1 MFLTKRGLA
10 ASKSNKEDPMKGL
23 TAFVVALF
31 LTGTLSLA
39 HAGTRALNPQPLPP
53 GMKARSKV
61 QVNPQP
67 LPPGTQSVNLVNSPG
82 SKVELSHQPFPPKV
96 QTSAQSASAI
106 DKVAL
111 NPQPL
116 PPGGGAAKFGQGNM
130 AK

>member
-10 ASKSNKEDPMKGL
+10 ASKSKKEDPMKKL
-23 TAFVVALF
+23 TAFVVTLL

-53 GMKARSKV
+53 GMKALGRV

-67 LPPGTQSVNLVNSPG
+67 LPPGRQDVNRSNTPG
-82 SKVELSHQPFPPKV
+82 SKVELNPQPYPPKV
-96 QTSAQSASAI
+96 QTNSQGASAL

-116 PPGGGAAKFGQGNM
+116 PPGAAKLGQGKM
-130 AK
+130 TK

>member
-1 MFLTKRGLA
+1 
-10 ASKSNKEDPMKGL
+10 MKKL
-23 TAFVVALF
+23 TAFVVTLF

-39 HAGTRALNPQPLPP
+39 HARTRALNPQPLPP
-53 GMKARSKV
+53 GMKARNKV

-67 LPPGTQSVNLVNSPG
+67 LPPGTQSVNSFDSPG
-82 SKVELSHQPFPPKV
+82 SKVELNPQPFPPKA
-96 QTSAQSASAI
+96 QTSAHGASAI

-116 PPGGGAAKFGQGNM
+116 PPGGGAAKLGQGKM